1 MSVAGQIRLTLDG
14 RKLVLA
20 SAIGPSAA
28 VSVSPDTYATVT
40 LTLQNTTI
48 KPHEVLGVLQ
58 INGVQ
63 SATGLVLA
71 GYTVSGFNVNVIVYN
86 PTTSTPS
93 IAANSITAVVLLE
106 GW

>member
-1 MSVAGQIRLTLDG
+1 MSVSGQIRLTLDG

-28 VSVSPDTYATVT
+28 VSVSPSSYATVT
-40 LTLQNTTI
+40 LSLQTTII
-48 KPHEVLGVLQ
+48 KPHQILGVLQ
-58 INGVQ
+58 LSGLSGGV
-63 SATGLVLA
+63 VLA

-86 PTTSTPS
+86 PTSSTPS
-93 IAANSITAVVLLE
+93 IAANSVTAIVLLE